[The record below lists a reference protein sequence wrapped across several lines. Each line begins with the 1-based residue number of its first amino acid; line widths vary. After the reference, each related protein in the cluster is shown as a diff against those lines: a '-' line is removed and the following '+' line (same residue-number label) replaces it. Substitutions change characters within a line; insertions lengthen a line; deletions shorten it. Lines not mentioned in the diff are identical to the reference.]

1 MGIEKKSN
9 RWTLTIIGLVVL
21 GGALI
26 IGLGFPEAQ
35 WSGGGCGATPDE
47 ELATESGAVE
57 LAGFSD
63 DAAEVD
69 AAQAAADTGDN
80 APPSGADTDA
90 HVGVDGTVAGLE
102 HQCNSAYKEV
112 GSSQEQ
118 CNLLRSEKRCLRPQH
133 APTRSSLCFWYAYPI
148 EAEAEGSNDTQAAG
162 DRGGGGD
169 DGGAQAGAAQFGTDR
184 PGRCEA
190 EPEIDPPDPACKRI
204 TTQEACTRVPYAGRC
219 RWVDGAQGETGQQG
233 VQGIPGG
240 GDDGGYDGGEVGA
253 GRPIKEIT
261 DKCTSAWGARW
272 ETYCNTWRQRKLCL
286 GKTDECTYCKGKTK
300 EVLAGVPLR
309 RKVVSICTWYGG

>member
-47 ELATESGAVE
+47 KMAAKSGAVE

-80 APPSGADTDA
+80 APPSGADVADGPGDGGADTDA

-112 GSSQEQ
+112 ESSQEQ
-118 CNLLRSEKRCLRPQH
+118 CNLLRSEERCLQPQH

-148 EAEAEGSNDTQAAG
+148 GAEAEGSNDTQAAG
-162 DRGGGGD
+162 VRG
-169 DGGAQAGAAQFGTDR
+169 
-184 PGRCEA
+184 
-190 EPEIDPPDPACKRI
+190 
-204 TTQEACTRVPYAGRC
+204 
-219 RWVDGAQGETGQQG
+219 
-233 VQGIPGG
+233 GG

-261 DKCTSAWGARW
+261 DKCTSAYEAYHNFNCNAR
-272 ETYCNTWRQRKLCL
+272 RQRKICL
-286 GKTDECTYCKGKTK
+286 ADTDECKGCTGPTKT
-300 EVLAGVPLR
+300 VLAGVPLR
-309 RKVVSICTWYGG
+309 RRVVSLCTWYGG